1 LNFWEMIKMA
11 MENIWANRMRSA
23 LTVLGIIIGVMSV
36 IMVVSIGQ
44 GGKARILREMEGIG
58 TNIFGVYIGSTDD
71 DYEKY
76 RITLEDC
83 RAIEESVESIEAL
96 SPLVYGY
103 AVVEASPRKESAYVY
118 GTDSDYNR
126 IQNIRMAEGRFFSS
140 IDNAVSRR
148 VAVINRRLA
157 EELFGSARMAVG
169 KKLKIQQV
177 SVVVCGVAESG
188 SGMFGP
194 ESPMVYMPIKLHFEL
209 FDSEE
214 SINQIYG
221 SAAHKD
227 LVEESARKAIR
238 VLEVRHQVKDSNVY
252 QFVTLSQQM
261 EAVDQVLAII
271 TMIIGAIAGISLLVG
286 GIGIMNIMLVSV
298 TERTR
303 EIGVRM
309 AVGARR
315 EDIMRQFLLESVV
328 LSVTGGLVGVV
339 LGVGISAVVCMA
351 MKIPA
356 VISFGTIIL
365 ALLFSIAVGVFF
377 GIYPANRAAKQDP
390 IEALRYE

>member
-1 LNFWEMIKMA
+1 VNFWELIKMA

-44 GGKARILREMEGIG
+44 GGQARILNEMEGIG
-58 TNIFGVYIGSTDD
+58 TNIFAVYIGTTADD
-71 DYEKY
+71 IEKY
-76 RITLEDC
+76 RITMEDC
-83 RAIEESVESIEAL
+83 REIKESVDSIKAL
-96 SPLVYGY
+96 TPLVY
-103 AVVEASPRKESAYVY
+103 AFTTVEGSRKSESAYIY
-118 GTDSDYNR
+118 GTESDYSQ
-126 IQNIRMAEGRFFSS
+126 IQNIKMAQGRFFSS
-140 IDNAVSRR
+140 IDNAVARR
-148 VAVINRRLA
+148 VVVINQTMA

-169 KKLKIQQV
+169 KKIKV
-177 SVVVCGVAESG
+177 RGMSVEVCGVCKSS

-194 ESPMVYMPIKLHFEL
+194 ERPMVYMPIKLHFQL
-209 FDSEE
+209 FDTEE
-214 SINQIYG
+214 SINEIYG
-221 SAAHKD
+221 TAAHKD
-227 LVEESARKAIR
+227 QVEESARKAIR
-238 VLEVRHQVKDSNVY
+238 VLEVRHQVKDSKVY
-252 QFVTLSQQM
+252 QYVTLDQQM
-261 EAVDQVLAII
+261 DVVDQVLAVI

-328 LSVTGGLVGVV
+328 LSVTGGLIGVL
-339 LGVGISAVVCMA
+339 LGVGISAIVCMA
-351 MKIPA
+351 MNIP
-356 VISFGTIIL
+356 VVVSFGTIIL
-365 ALLFSIAVGVFF
+365 ALVFSIAVGVFF

>member
-1 LNFWEMIKMA
+1 MNFWEMIKMA